1 MKSNA
6 RKIKSVFIFPLHL
19 GGSNGVKLELD
30 AIFTPPYNAARY
42 GISLTHSPR
51 QADIVLLLGAATAKT
66 TGPAFDLLSSLPD
79 DVKLI
84 LLGSEATSAAPFAQ
98 GYATLGPIL
107 PSEENPAPKTSSE
120 RPKLASEGLLLPAGK
135 SIAAYLAG
143 SPPDPQAIIQAILQV
158 ANQ

>member
-1 MKSNA
+1 MKSNP
-6 RKIKSVFIFPLHL
+6 RKTRSIFIFPLHL
-19 GGSNGVKLELD
+19 GGSNGAKLELD

-42 GISLTHSPR
+42 GINLTHSPR
-51 QADIVLLLGAATAKT
+51 QADVVLLLGAATAKT
-66 TGPAFDLLSSLPD
+66 TGPAFDLIRSLPD

-107 PSEENPAPKTSSE
+107 PAEETPAKEQLSD
-120 RPKLASEGLLLPAGK
+120 EGLLLPAGK
-135 SIAAYLAG
+135 RIAAYLAG

-158 ANQ
+158 AKP